1 MTIITITFFRWYT
14 HTHKVCVFDWN
25 GNFFTIITYHYG
37 NSTLK
42 SHYQTTTT
50 TTVDNRLI
58 IVMQNDYLSSSLLLS
73 CEYCRIL
80 SDFQML
86 KFESNKQTNKLAVN
100 NSTEWMNGHTQ
111 HTHWERENNNKR
123 FKLWWFIIFTPIIFS
138 RSNCWLQWMIYSSNL
153 SICC

>member
-1 MTIITITFFRWYT
+1 MINHWLNDSSSGIDKPERKRVEKEWKKVLKSHINNDNNNNNIFSMIHT

-25 GNFFTIITYHYG
+25 ENFFTIITYHYG

-42 SHYQTTTT
+42 SHYQTTT

-73 CEYCRIL
+73 CEYRRIL

-100 NSTEWMNGHTQ
+100 NSTE
-111 HTHWERENNNKR
+111 
-123 FKLWWFIIFTPIIFS
+123 
-138 RSNCWLQWMIYSSNL
+138 
-153 SICC
+153 